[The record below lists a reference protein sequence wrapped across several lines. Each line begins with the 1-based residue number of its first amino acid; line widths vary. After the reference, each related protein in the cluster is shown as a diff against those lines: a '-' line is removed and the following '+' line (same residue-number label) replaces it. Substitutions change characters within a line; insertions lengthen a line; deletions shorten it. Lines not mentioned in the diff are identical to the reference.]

1 MLNWVISPIKSGAS
15 ILAETNIEC
24 LDVPWSYEA
33 HTTPLTELVKYASLN
48 TGGKLFHGLY
58 GYWATP

>member
-33 HTTPLTELVKYASLN
+33 HTTP
-48 TGGKLFHGLY
+48 H
-58 GYWATP
+58 